1 MRLYETIFITLSA
14 LTDDEIKA
22 LTDGVKGV
30 ITSHHGEVV
39 KEEDWGVKVLAYEV
53 DNHSKGH
60 YVLLQF
66 RGDNET
72 LRELER
78 QYRYNE
84 SIIKFQ
90 TLRVDEK

>member
-1 MRLYETIFITLSA
+1 MRLYESIFITLSA
-14 LTDDEIKA
+14 LSDEEVGA
-22 LTDGVKGV
+22 LTTAVKEV
-30 ITSHHGEVV
+30 ITSHGGEVV

-53 DNHSKGH
+53 DSHSKGH

-66 RGDNET
+66 RGDNTT

-78 QYRYNE
+78 HYRYNE